1 MTVSATA
8 TKEFWTR
15 EDDFAYYRIVKGAD
29 ELEVYDQGTFVRGF
43 STWQLGLGGVVL
55 SKRPLKVSRAGYAV
69 MESKCPVWLRI
80 RRVIEALIVR
90 ELVGAT
96 RLTDSQRKYLGI
108 RLRHLAEWTRD
119 LGLWR
124 AVELLTDPWGRH
136 LPLSALAHYTK
147 FVHIPEAGELACAA
161 HDLDGTFVVTDALLD
176 RFGMDSLEDWLALL
190 SEADLLPQGY
200 SVIESRSLRHAEG
213 IGAEAF

>member
-1 MTVSATA
+1 MTVSA

-55 SKRPLKVSRAGYAV
+55 SKRALKVSRAANV
-69 MESKCPVWLRI
+69 LMESECPVWLRI

-90 ELVGAT
+90 ELMGAA

-136 LPLSALAHYTK
+136 LPLSALARYTK
-147 FVHIPEAGELACAA
+147 FVHIPETGELACAA
-161 HDLDGTFVVTDALLD
+161 HDMDGTFVVTDALLD

-200 SVIESRSLRHAEG
+200 SVIESRSPRHAEG
-213 IGAEAF
+213 IAAEAF